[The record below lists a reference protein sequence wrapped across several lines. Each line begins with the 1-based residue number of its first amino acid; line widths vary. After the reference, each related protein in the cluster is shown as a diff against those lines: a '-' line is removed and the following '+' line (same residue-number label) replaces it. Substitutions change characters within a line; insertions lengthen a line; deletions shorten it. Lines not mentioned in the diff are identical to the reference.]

1 MSGTLKISFSGREYE
16 LGIVESISDRYS
28 KSVATTPIPTMSEDA
43 TFAIESDSS
52 IVIAVE
58 FTRKTPDYGVTDG
71 DDSTKWTNGY
81 WYEEIQKIMNRW
93 QAKTNGCTLTYTPGA
108 DNPYV
113 PARNY
118 NGYIK
123 TLSRVYDP
131 GEPTTIRVSMEFHVG
146 TMVVRKP
153 SSGQTPVN
161 ASAYEI
167 TMSNWDQTQWFALM
181 KGDVNCISS
190 YTIEG
195 GMEQPFESITM
206 QIPKNRLSSVAPD
219 LVDNIIAGKSKM
231 ILKAVGTSTM
241 TVTKCKLSNKTYSI
255 TAYCDAEA
263 IKGYTLSVESTY
275 TPWYWIKYIIT
286 SGEFGMAY
294 IDPSDKEGVE
304 ESRRTFFYALN
315 PAEGDYDEITFKKGQ
330 NIWYILQV
338 CALYLR
344 CKIFFANG
352 CAYCVDYCLQA
363 TQFASEKSRD
373 AFTEYGD
380 VDLYTTQEDNPLYG
394 RVTGSV
400 TLGNEGIDT
409 VINTQV
415 IQCTGDDGK
424 STTVTYKAPDITVS
438 RSGTKLPISEL
449 IEGGGYTQATT
460 VAKNLV
466 EYRLEPQ
473 RSITFKLKEMQNTS
487 GGLAWQPYFSP
498 SARANMVRST
508 ADDITIT
515 NMSDDEKYRR
525 PQKLLLSQYERSY
538 PEGYTKYTFGIIS
551 NIDLA
556 VSTSQI
562 LSSQQG

>member
-1 MSGTLKISFSGREYE
+1 MSGTLKISFGGKEYD
-16 LGIVESISDRYS
+16 LGIVESISERYN

-43 TFAIESDSS
+43 TYAIESDSS
-52 IVIAVE
+52 IVVTVE
-58 FTRKTPDYGVTDG
+58 FSRVTPDSGTTSG
-71 DDSTKWTNGY
+71 SDSTKWTNGY

-93 QAKTNGCTLTYTPGA
+93 QARTNGCKLTYTPGA
-108 DNPYV
+108 DNPYI

-123 TLSRVYDP
+123 TLSRMYQPGDP
-131 GEPTTIRVSMEFHVG
+131 TVIYVTMEFHVG
-146 TMVVRKP
+146 TMTVQKKTSTQEP
-153 SSGQTPVN
+153 SY
-161 ASAYEI
+161 AEDYEI
-167 TMSNWDQTQWFALM
+167 IMSNGDRTQWFALM
-181 KGDVNCISS
+181 KGSVNCISS

-206 QIPKNRLSSVAPD
+206 EIPKNRLTSVAEG

-231 ILKAVGTSTM
+231 VMKAVGTSTM
-241 TVTKCKLSNKTYSI
+241 TVTKCKLSGKTYYV

-263 IKGYTLSVESTY
+263 IKGYTLDIESSY

-286 SGEFGMAY
+286 SGEYGMSY
-294 IDPSDKEGVE
+294 LDQDDG
-304 ESRRTFFYALN
+304 RTFFYTLN
-315 PAEGDYDEITFKKGQ
+315 PAEGDYDDITFKKGQ

-338 CALYLR
+338 CALYLG

-352 CAYCVDYCLQA
+352 CAYCVDYRLSSVSA
-363 TQFASEKSRD
+363 GSTYTAN
-373 AFTEYGD
+373 AFVDYAD
-380 VDLYTTQEDNPLYG
+380 LDLYTDKETNALYG
-394 RVTGSV
+394 RVTGPV

-415 IQCTGDDGK
+415 IQCVDTEGK
-424 STTVTYKAPDITVS
+424 SVTVEYKAPGITVS
-438 RSGTKLPISEL
+438 RSGNKLPISEL
-449 IEGGGYTQATT
+449 IQGGGYEQATT
-460 VAKNLV
+460 LAKNLV
-466 EYRLEPQ
+466 DYRLEPQ
-473 RSITFKLKEMQNTS
+473 QSISFRLKEMQDS
-487 GGLAWQPYFSP
+487 GSQLAWQPFFSP
-498 SARANMVRST
+498 SARADMIRSI
-508 ADDITIT
+508 ADDVTIT
-515 NMSDDEKYRR
+515 NMSEDGKTRR